1 MTTKTVEAIAA
12 STSKVAEPV
21 VTTVAAPKTKVT
33 VSVPVEKAPLPT
45 KTVVVGTAAIA
56 AATTVTKPGAD
67 TNQPAATGAF
77 VKVKTTSP
85 ATAQPT
91 YS

>member
-12 STSKVAEPV
+12 STTKVAVPANTI
-21 VTTVAAPKTKVT
+21 TTAQKSKTV
-33 VSVPVEKAPLPT
+33 VSVPVKATPLPT
-45 KTVVVGTAAIA
+45 KTVVVGTAAIP

-67 TNQPAATGAF
+67 TNQPSATGAF

-85 ATAQPT
+85 VTAQPT

>member
-12 STSKVAEPV
+12 STTKVAEPV
-21 VTTVAAPKTKVT
+21 VTIMSAPKTKIV
-33 VSVPVEKAPLPT
+33 VPVPVNTSPLPT
-45 KTVVVGTAAIA
+45 KTVVVGTAAIP